1 MKTLKNTLCTA
12 LLALL
17 ATGAAHAQT
26 VSVTSPWARATVPQ
40 QKATG
45 MFMQLKSSQD
55 MTLVS
60 ARSDVATHTEI
71 HEMVMEGDV
80 MKMREVKQVAL
91 PAGQAVDFKPGGLH
105 VMFLDLKQP
114 MQEGTH
120 VPVTL
125 TFQDA
130 QGKEETTVVDVAV
143 KPLTAAAEPAAR
155 AHPTTGHGHH

>member
-1 MKTLKNTLCTA
+1 MKPIKTTLCTA

-17 ATGAAHAQT
+17 TTAAAHAQN
-26 VSVTSPWARATVPQ
+26 VSVTAPWARATVPQ

-55 MTLVS
+55 MTLVG
-60 ARSDVATHTEI
+60 ARSDVAAHTEI

-80 MKMREVKQVAL
+80 MKMREIKQVAL

-114 MQEGTH
+114 MQEGTS

-125 TFQDA
+125 TFKDA
-130 QGKEETTVVDVAV
+130 QGQEETTVVEVPV
-143 KPLTAAAEPAAR
+143 KPLTAAAEPAGQ
-155 AHPTTGHGHH
+155 AHRSPGHSHH